1 MNNPDPVPT
10 YFNLRYVLWFLWSN
24 AITELMIVQ
33 VAVTAI
39 TLDPTIVSHNMFHY
53 ALIANAVL
61 AAVVAQVKKNNP
73 PSPPPTKG
81 PTP

>member
-1 MNNPDPVPT
+1 MNSPDPIPP
-10 YFNLRYVLWFLWSN
+10 YFGIRYIGWFIWSN
-24 AITELMIVQ
+24 LITGLMIVQ

-39 TLDPTIVSHNMFHY
+39 TLDPTIVSHNTFHY

-73 PSPPPTKG
+73 PSPPPTKE
-81 PTP
+81 